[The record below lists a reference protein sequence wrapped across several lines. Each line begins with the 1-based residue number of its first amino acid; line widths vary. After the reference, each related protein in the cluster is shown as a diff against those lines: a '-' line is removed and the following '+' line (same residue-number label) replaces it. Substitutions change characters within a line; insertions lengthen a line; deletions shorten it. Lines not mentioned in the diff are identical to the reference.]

1 MLYTDRTKT
10 FAVSSFS
17 AVMEIANKYAQ
28 INKIGDYDGQCVSFV
43 KALCGFSTLTPNWKK
58 GEQLSSTSPIQ
69 RWTAIA
75 TFFWD
80 SDTYSGH
87 TGIFI
92 RFYTNLSTKEKWIEV
107 LDQNWGE
114 WGVNEIVRIHKIAF
128 KNPSVENNVG
138 DAWNYY
144 VINV

>member
-1 MLYTDRTKT
+1 MKPVKMTDEALKTLLSLNAEDDYERHKNIRRMLYTDRTKT

-69 RWTAIA
+69 R
-75 TFFWD
+75 
-80 SDTYSGH
+80 
-87 TGIFI
+87 
-92 RFYTNLSTKEKWIEV
+92 
-107 LDQNWGE
+107 
-114 WGVNEIVRIHKIAF
+114 
-128 KNPSVENNVG
+128 
-138 DAWNYY
+138 
-144 VINV
+144 